1 MRIISLFPGKNSPI
15 FRSHT
20 AFLFTLVC
28 FMLVQ
33 VLFYYF
39 IGGTGFHFSVKWL
52 FFSSLLFTVIAFLF
66 KSTAVAVLGLFL
78 YTLVLHINI
87 LYFRFYNA
95 LIPPDALQIHFRD
108 LLSLTQSGLYS
119 LRIADLL
126 LYLPCLLLFGI
137 FRYSPFRL
145 KSVSY
150 RSELL
155 GAGLLLLIF
164 CAYLYPQRKRI
175 QTDLSANFGI
185 WRPTFAY
192 QWFGYPAYL
201 YYNLY
206 NRQQNIELSPVQVKY
221 IRDFLQDKKFPVT
234 EVTDTLPQQNLLFI
248 IVESLETFPLGKTV
262 EGQEITPFLN
272 QLIRDTLTFYA
283 PHVVTQVK
291 DGMSSDGQLMLNT
304 GLLPLPKGA
313 VCYLPDRTYISLA
326 HILKSY
332 NRFSSAV
339 TVLGHSPGIWNQ
351 AGICTAYGYDKL
363 YSQNDFD
370 GTDAFNV
377 GMSDLSLFNQA
388 VPLIRELPRP
398 FFVQLITVSSHTPF
412 RLPEDK
418 KRIHISPSYH
428 PDLAGYLE
436 SINYTDHALSVLFQ
450 ALEENGMLSGTTILL
465 TGDHYAF
472 ADFFRKDLLQTPS
485 SDTIVSSYGYLP
497 FIVYNS
503 SKRGR
508 FDGILGQVDLFPSL
522 VDLLHL
528 ESPWQGIGSS
538 VFQPLPPD
546 AAAASPEE
554 IVGGNTPIDSCSL
567 REAWKVSELII
578 RGNYLDSIK

>member
-1 MRIISLFPGKNSPI
+1 MYMISLFSGKNSTI
-15 FRSHT
+15 FRSHVI
-20 AFLFTLVC
+20 FLLTLVC

-66 KSTAVAVLGLFL
+66 KRTAVALICLFL

-95 LIPPDALQIHFRD
+95 LIPPDALQIQFRD
-108 LLSLTQSGLYS
+108 LLSLTKSGLYS
-119 LRIADLL
+119 LRTGDLL

-137 FRYSPFRL
+137 FRYSPFRS

-155 GAGLLLLIF
+155 GAGLLFLIF
-164 CAYLYPQRKRI
+164 CGYLYPQRKRI

-192 QWFGYPAYL
+192 QWFGYPAFL

-206 NRQQNIELSPVQVKY
+206 NRRQNIELDPVQVKY
-221 IRDFLQDKKFPVT
+221 IHDFLQDKKFPVT
-234 EVTDTLPQQNLLFI
+234 EVTDTVSQQNLLFI

-272 QLIRDTLTFYA
+272 RLIRDTLSFYA

-313 VCYLPDRTYISLA
+313 ACYLPDRTYLSLA
-326 HILKSY
+326 RILKSY
-332 NRFSSAV
+332 NRFSAAV
-339 TVLGHSPGIWNQ
+339 TILGHSPGIWNQ
-351 AGICTAYGYDKL
+351 AGMCTAYGYDKL

-370 GTDAFNV
+370 ATDAFNV
-377 GMSDLSLFNQA
+377 GMSDLSLFRQA
-388 VPLIRELPRP
+388 VPVIRKLPQP
-398 FFVQLITVSSHTPF
+398 FLVQLITVSSHTPF

-436 SINYTDHALSVLFQ
+436 SINYTDYALSVLFH
-450 ALEENGMLSGTTILL
+450 ALEENDLLSGTSVVL

-472 ADFFRKDLLQTPS
+472 ADFFRKDIVQTLS

-497 FIVYNS
+497 LIVYNS
-503 SKRGR
+503 RKRGQ
-508 FDGILGQVDLFPSL
+508 FDGILGQIDIFPSL
-522 VDLLHL
+522 LDLFHFK
-528 ESPWQGIGSS
+528 SPWQGVGNSIFRPS
-538 VFQPLPPD
+538 PPG
-546 AAAASPEE
+546 AAAASPTE
-554 IVGGNTPIDSCSL
+554 IVGGNAPVDSCSL
-567 REAWKVSELII
+567 RKAWQVSEFIL